1 MNNLVSLD
9 AGGAVILIFP
19 LLFIFLILVA
29 AIITGTVLLIL
40 HFSNK
45 KSQREK
51 AELRM
56 REIEM
61 AERRRQEFE
70 MIERQRRERNGN
82 DNDRR

>member
-40 HFSNK
+40 HFANK

-51 AELRM
+51 AERRM

-61 AERRRQEFE
+61 AELRRQEFE